1 MAETKPEKKLTTPR
15 VNPMVKYYRET
26 RGELRKVTWPTR
38 EESLRLT
45 SIVIG
50 VTAVMTFI
58 LWLFDFIFSNGL
70 DLLIQAV
77 LGV

>member
-15 VNPMVKYYRET
+15 VNPVARYFRET

-70 DLLIQAV
+70 DLLIQAI